1 MIKISL
7 RNIIYSLLF
16 ITCLVFASLM
26 KPVSAFTCPEK
37 TIRENEPVSA
47 LSECNV
53 EKTEGEKSLMSNV
66 NMLINVFTSVMGFL
80 AVAMIIYGG
89 FMLLTAQGDPA
100 RIKRG
105 KDVVL
110 YSVIGLI
117 LVMLAYAI
125 VNFVMNSGIK
135 I

>member
-16 ITCLVFASLM
+16 ITCLVFASLV

-117 LVMLAYAI
+117 LVMLAYSI

>member
-1 MIKISL
+1 MSKNSL
-7 RNIIYSLLF
+7 RNIIYPLLF
-16 ITCLVFASLM
+16 ITCLVFASLV
-26 KPVSAFTCPEK
+26 KPVSAFTCPDK
-37 TIRENEPVSA
+37 TVRVGESVSA

-53 EKTEGEKSLMSNV
+53 EKTEGDKSLMSNV
-66 NMLINVFTSVMGFL
+66 AMLINVFASVMGFL
-80 AVAMIIYGG
+80 AVGMIIYGG

-100 RIKRG
+100 KIKRG
-105 KDVVL
+105 KDVVI
-110 YSVIGLI
+110 YSIIGVI

>member
-16 ITCLVFASLM
+16 ITCLVLASLV
-26 KPVSAFTCPEK
+26 KPVSAFTCPDK
-37 TIRENEPVSA
+37 TIREGESVSA

-53 EKTEGEKSLMSNV
+53 EKPEGEKSLMSNV
-66 NMLINVFTSVMGFL
+66 SMLINVFASVMGFL
-80 AVAMIIYGG
+80 AIGMIIYGG

-117 LVMLAYAI
+117 LVVLAYAI

>member
-1 MIKISL
+1 MSKNSL

-16 ITCLVFASLM
+16 TTCLVLASLV
-26 KPVSAFTCPEK
+26 KPVSAFTCPDK
-37 TIRENEPVSA
+37 TVREGESVSA

-53 EKTEGEKSLMSNV
+53 EKTDGDKSLMSNIS
-66 NMLINVFTSVMGFL
+66 MLINVFASVMGFL
-80 AVAMIIYGG
+80 AVGMIVYGG

-100 RIKRG
+100 KIKRG
-105 KDVVL
+105 KDVVT
-110 YSVIGLI
+110 YSIIGVI

-125 VNFVMNSGIK
+125 VNFIMNSGIK

>member
-16 ITCLVFASLM
+16 ITCLVFASLV

-117 LVMLAYAI
+117 LVVLAYAI
-125 VNFVMNSGIK
+125 VNFVMTNVTNR
-135 I
+135 

>member
-16 ITCLVFASLM
+16 IICLVFASLV

-125 VNFVMNSGIK
+125 VNFVMTNVTNR
-135 I
+135 

>member
-16 ITCLVFASLM
+16 ITCLVLASLV

-37 TIRENEPVSA
+37 TVRVGESVSA

-53 EKTEGEKSLMSNV
+53 EKTDGEKSLMSNV
-66 NMLINVFTSVMGFL
+66 SMLINVFASVMGFL
-80 AVAMIIYGG
+80 AIGMIIYGG

-117 LVMLAYAI
+117 LVVLAYAI

>member
-1 MIKISL
+1 MIKNSL
-7 RNIIYSLLF
+7 KNIIYYLLF
-16 ITCLVFASLM
+16 TTCLVFASLV
-26 KPVSAFTCPEK
+26 KPVSAFTCPDK
-37 TIRENEPVSA
+37 TIREGESVSA

-53 EKTEGEKSLMSNV
+53 EKTEGDKSLMSNV
-66 NMLINVFTSVMGFL
+66 SMLINVFASVMGFL
-80 AVAMIIYGG
+80 AVGMIIYGG

-100 RIKRG
+100 KIKRG
-105 KDVVL
+105 KDVVT
-110 YSVIGLI
+110 YSIIGVI

>member
-7 RNIIYSLLF
+7 RNIVYSLLF
-16 ITCLVFASLM
+16 ITCLVLASLV
-26 KPVSAFTCPEK
+26 KPVSAFTCPDK
-37 TIRENEPVSA
+37 TVREGESVSA

-53 EKTEGEKSLMSNV
+53 EKTEGKKSLMSNV
-66 NMLINVFTSVMGFL
+66 SMLINVFASVMGFL
-80 AVAMIIYGG
+80 AVGMIIYGG

-117 LVMLAYAI
+117 LVVLAYAT
-125 VNFVMNSGIK
+125 VSFVMNSGIK

>member
-125 VNFVMNSGIK
+125 VNFVMTNVTNR
-135 I
+135 

>member
-16 ITCLVFASLM
+16 ITCLVFASLV

-66 NMLINVFTSVMGFL
+66 SMLINVFASVMGFL
-80 AVAMIIYGG
+80 AIGMIIYGG

-117 LVMLAYAI
+117 LVVLAYAI
-125 VNFVMNSGIK
+125 VNFAMNSGIK

>member
-1 MIKISL
+1 MIKNSL

-16 ITCLVFASLM
+16 ITCLVFASLV

-37 TIRENEPVSA
+37 TVRVGESVSA

-53 EKTEGEKSLMSNV
+53 EKTEGDKSLMSNV
-66 NMLINVFTSVMGFL
+66 SMLVG
-80 AVAMIIYGG
+80 MIIYGG

-100 RIKRG
+100 KIKRG
-105 KDVVL
+105 KDVVT
-110 YSVIGLI
+110 YSIIGVI

>member
-16 ITCLVFASLM
+16 ITCLVLASLV
-26 KPVSAFTCPEK
+26 KPASAFTCPDK
-37 TIRENEPVSA
+37 TIREGESVSA

-66 NMLINVFTSVMGFL
+66 SMLINVFASVMGFL
-80 AVAMIIYGG
+80 AIGMIIYGG

-117 LVMLAYAI
+117 LVVLAYAI

>member
-1 MIKISL
+1 MSKFSL

-16 ITCLVFASLM
+16 TACIVLASFV

-37 TIRENEPVSA
+37 TIRENETVTA

-53 EKTEGEKSLMSNV
+53 EKTEGNKSLMSNV
-66 NMLINVFTSVMGFL
+66 AMLINVFASVMGFL
-80 AVAMIIYGG
+80 AVGMIIYGG

-100 RIKRG
+100 KIKRG
-105 KDVVL
+105 KDVVT
-110 YSVIGLI
+110 YSIIGVI

>member
-16 ITCLVFASLM
+16 ITCLVFASLV

-37 TIRENEPVSA
+37 TIRENAPVSA

-117 LVMLAYAI
+117 LVVLAYAI
-125 VNFVMNSGIK
+125 VNFVMTNVTNR
-135 I
+135 

>member
-1 MIKISL
+1 MSRISL

-16 ITCLVFASLM
+16 TACLVLASLV

-37 TIRENEPVSA
+37 TIHENESVSA

-53 EKTEGEKSLMSNV
+53 EKTDGDKSLMSNV
-66 NMLINVFTSVMGFL
+66 AMLINIFASVMGFL
-80 AVAMIIYGG
+80 AVGMIIYGG

-100 RIKRG
+100 KIKRG
-105 KDVVL
+105 KDVVT
-110 YSVIGLI
+110 YSIIGVI

>member
-1 MIKISL
+1 MIKNNL

-16 ITCLVFASLM
+16 ITCLVFASLV
-26 KPVSAFTCPEK
+26 KPVSAFTCPDK
-37 TIRENEPVSA
+37 TVREGESVSA

-53 EKTEGEKSLMSNV
+53 EKTDGDRSLMSNV
-66 NMLINVFTSVMGFL
+66 AMLINVFASVMGFL
-80 AVAMIIYGG
+80 AVGMIVYGG

-110 YSVIGLI
+110 YSVIGVI

>member
-1 MIKISL
+1 MSKNSL

-16 ITCLVFASLM
+16 TTCLVLASLV
-26 KPVSAFTCPEK
+26 KPVSAFTCPDK
-37 TIRENEPVSA
+37 TIRENETVTA

-53 EKTEGEKSLMSNV
+53 EKTEGNKSLMSNV
-66 NMLINVFTSVMGFL
+66 AMLINVFASVMGFL
-80 AVAMIIYGG
+80 AVGMIIYGG

-100 RIKRG
+100 KIKRG
-105 KDVVL
+105 KDVVT
-110 YSVIGLI
+110 YSIIGVI

-125 VNFVMNSGIK
+125 VNFVMKSGIK

>member
-1 MIKISL
+1 MIKNSL

-16 ITCLVFASLM
+16 ITCLVFASLV
-26 KPVSAFTCPEK
+26 KPVSAFTCPDK
-37 TIRENEPVSA
+37 TVRVCESVSA

-53 EKTEGEKSLMSNV
+53 EKTEGDKSLMSNV
-66 NMLINVFTSVMGFL
+66 AMLINVFASVMGFL
-80 AVAMIIYGG
+80 AVGMIIYGG

-100 RIKRG
+100 KIKRG
-105 KDVVL
+105 KDVVI
-110 YSVIGLI
+110 YSIIGVIF
-117 LVMLAYAI
+117 VMLAYAI

>member
-1 MIKISL
+1 MIKNSL

-16 ITCLVFASLM
+16 ITCLVFASLV
-26 KPVSAFTCPEK
+26 KPVSAFTCPDK
-37 TIRENEPVSA
+37 TVREGESVSA

-53 EKTEGEKSLMSNV
+53 EKTEGDKSLMSNV
-66 NMLINVFTSVMGFL
+66 SMLINVFASVMGFL
-80 AVAMIIYGG
+80 AVGMIIYGG

-100 RIKRG
+100 KIKRG
-105 KDVVL
+105 KDVVT
-110 YSVIGLI
+110 YSIIGVI

>member
-16 ITCLVFASLM
+16 ITCLVFASLV
-26 KPVSAFTCPEK
+26 KPVSAFTCPDK
-37 TIRENEPVSA
+37 TVRQGESVSA

-66 NMLINVFTSVMGFL
+66 NMLINVFASVMGFL
-80 AVAMIIYGG
+80 AIGMIIYGG
-89 FMLLTAQGDPA
+89 FMLLTAQGDPS

>member
-16 ITCLVFASLM
+16 ITCLVLASLV
-26 KPVSAFTCPEK
+26 KPVSAFTCPDK
-37 TIRENEPVSA
+37 TIREGESVSA

-66 NMLINVFTSVMGFL
+66 SMLINVFASVMGFL
-80 AVAMIIYGG
+80 AIGMIIYGG

-117 LVMLAYAI
+117 LVVLAYAI
-125 VNFVMNSGIK
+125 VNFIMNSGIK

>member
-16 ITCLVFASLM
+16 ITCLVLASLV
-26 KPVSAFTCPEK
+26 KPVSAFTCPDK
-37 TIRENEPVSA
+37 TIREGESVSA

-53 EKTEGEKSLMSNV
+53 EKTEGKKSLMSNV
-66 NMLINVFTSVMGFL
+66 SMLINVFASVMGFL
-80 AVAMIIYGG
+80 AIGMIIYGG

-117 LVMLAYAI
+117 LVVLAYAI

>member
-1 MIKISL
+1 MSRISL
-7 RNIIYSLLF
+7 RSIIYSLLF
-16 ITCLVFASLM
+16 TTCLVLASLV
-26 KPVSAFTCPEK
+26 KPVSAFTCPDK
-37 TIRENEPVSA
+37 TIRENESVSA

-53 EKTEGEKSLMSNV
+53 GKTDGDKSLMSNV
-66 NMLINVFTSVMGFL
+66 SMLINVFASVMGFL
-80 AVAMIIYGG
+80 AVGMIIYGG

-100 RIKRG
+100 KIKRG
-105 KDVVL
+105 KDVVT
-110 YSVIGLI
+110 YSIIGVI

>member
-7 RNIIYSLLF
+7 RNIVYSLLF
-16 ITCLVFASLM
+16 ITCLVLASLV
-26 KPVSAFTCPEK
+26 KPVSAFTCPDK
-37 TIRENEPVSA
+37 TAREGESVSA

-66 NMLINVFTSVMGFL
+66 SMLINVFASVMGFL
-80 AVAMIIYGG
+80 AVGMIIYGG

-100 RIKRG
+100 KIKRG
-105 KDVVL
+105 KDVVT
-110 YSVIGLI
+110 YSIIGVI
-117 LVMLAYAI
+117 LVVLAYAI

>member
-1 MIKISL
+1 MSKNSL

-16 ITCLVFASLM
+16 TTCLVLASLV

-37 TIRENEPVSA
+37 TIRENELVSA

-53 EKTEGEKSLMSNV
+53 EKTDGDKSLMSNV
-66 NMLINVFTSVMGFL
+66 AMLINVFASVMGFL
-80 AVAMIIYGG
+80 AVGMIIYGG

-100 RIKRG
+100 KIKRG
-105 KDVVL
+105 KDVVT
-110 YSVIGLI
+110 YSIIGVI

>member
-1 MIKISL
+1 MIKNSL
-7 RNIIYSLLF
+7 RNIIYSILF
-16 ITCLVFASLM
+16 ITCLVFASLV
-26 KPVSAFTCPEK
+26 KPVSAFTCPDK
-37 TIRENEPVSA
+37 TVREGESVSA

-53 EKTEGEKSLMSNV
+53 EKTEGDKSLMSNV
-66 NMLINVFTSVMGFL
+66 AMLINVFASVMGFL
-80 AVAMIIYGG
+80 AVGMIIYGG

-100 RIKRG
+100 KIKRG
-105 KDVVL
+105 KDVVT
-110 YSVIGLI
+110 YSIIGVI

>member
-1 MIKISL
+1 MSKNSL
-7 RNIIYSLLF
+7 RNTIYSLLF
-16 ITCLVFASLM
+16 TTCLVLASLV
-26 KPVSAFTCPEK
+26 KPVSAFTCPDK
-37 TIRENEPVSA
+37 TIRENESVSA

-53 EKTEGEKSLMSNV
+53 EKTDGDKSLMSNV
-66 NMLINVFTSVMGFL
+66 SMLINVFASVMGFL
-80 AVAMIIYGG
+80 AVGMIVYGG

-110 YSVIGLI
+110 YSVIGVI

>member
-1 MIKISL
+1 MSKNSL

-16 ITCLVFASLM
+16 TTCLVLASLV
-26 KPVSAFTCPEK
+26 KPVSAFTCPDK
-37 TIRENEPVSA
+37 TVREGESVSA

-53 EKTEGEKSLMSNV
+53 EKTDGDKSLMSNIS
-66 NMLINVFTSVMGFL
+66 MLINVFASVMGFL
-80 AVAMIIYGG
+80 AVGMIVYGG

-100 RIKRG
+100 KIKRG
-105 KDVVL
+105 KDVVI
-110 YSVIGLI
+110 YSIIGVI

-125 VNFVMNSGIK
+125 VNFVMKSGIK

>member
-16 ITCLVFASLM
+16 ITCLVLASLV
-26 KPVSAFTCPEK
+26 KPVSAFTCPDK
-37 TIRENEPVSA
+37 TIREGESVSA

-66 NMLINVFTSVMGFL
+66 SMLINVFASVMGFL
-80 AVAMIIYGG
+80 AIGMIIYGG

-125 VNFVMNSGIK
+125 VNFVMTNVTNR
-135 I
+135 

>member
-1 MIKISL
+1 MSKNSL

-16 ITCLVFASLM
+16 TTCLVLASLV

-37 TIRENEPVSA
+37 TIRENESVSA

-53 EKTEGEKSLMSNV
+53 EKTEGNKSLMSNV
-66 NMLINVFTSVMGFL
+66 TMLINVFASVMGFL
-80 AVAMIIYGG
+80 AVGMIIYGG

-100 RIKRG
+100 KIKRG
-105 KDVVL
+105 KDVVT
-110 YSVIGLI
+110 YSIIGVI